1 MYYKANIE
9 KQTLKNNNY
18 RKVIST
24 TTNMQL
30 VLMSIEEGEEI
41 GLEKH
46 RNASQFIRVESGTA
60 KAIVGK
66 SKFFLKDGDAIIVPP
81 NTLHNI
87 INTGAEPLKIY
98 TVYSPPQHGKNTVEK
113 IKMD

>member
-18 RKVIST
+18 RKVLST

-30 VLMSIEEGEEI
+30 VLMSIEEGDEI

-46 RNASQFIRVESGTA
+46 HNATQFIRVESGTA
-60 KAIVGK
+60 KAIIGR
-66 SKFFLKDGDAIIVPP
+66 SKFFLKSPTVSAINLSARMGTIK
-81 NTLHNI
+81 
-87 INTGAEPLKIY
+87 LKGHCLWECPM
-98 TVYSPPQHGKNTVEK
+98 SQK
-113 IKMD
+113 